1 MKSEEIEEKLI
12 EIEAKLLEQEHRP
25 FSLIKNYLGRNKY
38 KKDDKRRISIK
49 AALFWKLLFSQTA
62 VIATGGIIGV
72 FSVYFLYKQ
81 TDYIKNQNKLIEN
94 QNYSIQKQTFL
105 IESGRRSSQVFIMGD
120 VLSDINK
127 ELNNEKNTKR
137 ILSNALVGRIIS
149 LSRAMKPYKFLE
161 GDSLIKKPLSPER
174 GQLLISL
181 LESKIDSAF
190 FRNRILTRCEFTNS
204 DLSNSDLSGEY
215 FSGVNFKGSN
225 FSNSNFRKA
234 TFEGVN
240 FNESNLVNVDFNKSS
255 LQFSSFR
262 HANLEGSDFNPL
274 RFDGTDFEGAN
285 LKKAIFN
292 TMSLSDCFPLFNC
305 KSLDSVFV
313 NKGWLFPKNYSQTEN
328 SKRVLFKYKIDS
340 ILQHSNWR
348 KYFLVKK

>member
-94 QNYSIQKQTFL
+94 QNYSIQQQTFL

-120 VLSDINK
+120 VLSDVNK
-127 ELNNEKNTKR
+127 ELNDETNTKR
-137 ILSNALVGRIIS
+137 ILSNTLVGRIIS

-161 GDSLIKKPLSPER
+161 GDSLIKKALSPER

-181 LESKIDSAF
+181 LESGVDSIF
-190 FRNRILTRCEFTNS
+190 FRERILSRCDFSSSDLTNS
-204 DLSNSDLSGEY
+204 NLSYRDLTGINLKNSDFRGSI
-215 FSGVNFKGSN
+215 FKETVFEESFLTNTN
-225 FSNSNFRKA
+225 FSKTKLEMTSFINS
-234 TFEGVN
+234 
-240 FNESNLVNVDFNKSS
+240 
-255 LQFSSFR
+255 
-262 HANLEGSDFNPL
+262 NLEGANFIN
-274 RFDGTDFEGAN
+274 TDLSVTDLEGAYLKNAN
-285 LKKAIFN
+285 LSTVLLNGVILDNF
-292 TMSLSDCFPLFNC
+292 
-305 KSLDSVFV
+305 KSMDSVVV
-313 NKGWLFPKNYSQTEN
+313 NEN
-328 SKRVLFKYKIDS
+328 WNNFKYRINYKEIFSKYKVDS
-340 ILQHSNWR
+340 ILEATNRYKYILVR
-348 KYFLVKK
+348 K